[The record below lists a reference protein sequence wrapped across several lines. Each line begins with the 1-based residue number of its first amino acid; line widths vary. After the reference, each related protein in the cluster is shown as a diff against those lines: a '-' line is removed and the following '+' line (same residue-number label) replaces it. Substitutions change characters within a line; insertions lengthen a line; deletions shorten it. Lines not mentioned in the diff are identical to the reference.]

1 MEARVL
7 MMSTNNILSPAS
19 GRPIINPTQDIVLG
33 LYYMTRQR
41 PFARGERTDQADL
54 TAEQLGFSKLSNE
67 DKHVAR
73 VKSLE
78 GIYASPEEVRMAYD
92 AGELELHARIKCR
105 VEGQLH
111 ETTCG
116 RVLVSEILPVEVPFE
131 LTNKVL
137 DKKALSRLIDDC
149 YRRSRNKATVLL
161 ADRLRTLGFEMSTQA
176 GVSIC
181 MDDMT
186 IPDEKKHILEQAQTD
201 VETVIEQY
209 QEGLITDGERY
220 NKIVDIWAAASDQVA
235 KDLLDGIGKDKVVHP
250 DTGETKEVASFN
262 PIFMMADSGARGS
275 NQQIRQLAGMR
286 GLMAK
291 PSGEIIETPIT
302 ANFREG
308 LTVLQ
313 YFISTHGARKGL
325 ADTALKTANSGYLT
339 RRLVDVAHDAVVTEY
354 NCGTL
359 DGIEI
364 TKLEEGGEV
373 VQTLGERI
381 LGRTALEDVYD
392 PRDDERVLVKA
403 GDEIDEAKVVEIE
416 ESGLEKIIIR
426 SVLTCQT
433 RRGICALCYGRDL
446 ARGYQVNIGEAI
458 GVIAAQSI
466 GEPGT
471 QLTMRTFHIGG
482 AAARG
487 KIEQSSL
494 ENRFEGRV
502 KLENVK
508 LTTKKDGQT
517 VVMNRHGVLKI
528 VDESGREKEQYHL
541 VYGAFLKVADG
552 ARVERGTALAE
563 WDPYAIPIL
572 TEVTGVVHYGDIV
585 DGVTMEEKL
594 DEVTGLSRR
603 VIIESR
609 DPNARPRLTIKD
621 PQTGEALKTGV
632 GENLARYY
640 LPVGS
645 NIIPAEGQEVD
656 AGDILAKIPRET
668 TKTKDI
674 TGGLPRVAELFEA
687 RKPKDH
693 AIVSEI
699 DGTVTFGKDTKGKR
713 KVVISPEAG
722 VGDSKEYL
730 IAKGKHLT
738 VKEGDYVRAGEALM
752 DGPANPHDILKIKG
766 EKELAAWLV
775 NEIQQVYRLQGVSIN
790 DKHIEAIVRMML
802 RRVRVRESGS
812 VERFLMDEQVE
823 KAVFEHENEKVLAK
837 GGSPAEAEALLL
849 GITKASL
856 STDSFISA
864 SSFQETTKVL
874 TEAAIYG
881 KTDELRGLKENVI
894 MGRLLPAGTGLNAY
908 NRLEMIVEDAAL
920 GREEDDEHREA
931 MAAASEE

>member
-1 MEARVL
+1 
-7 MMSTNNILSPAS
+7 
-19 GRPIINPTQDIVLG
+19 
-33 LYYMTRQR
+33 
-41 PFARGERTDQADL
+41 
-54 TAEQLGFSKLSNE
+54 
-67 DKHVAR
+67 
-73 VKSLE
+73 
-78 GIYASPEEVRMAYD
+78 
-92 AGELELHARIKCR
+92 
-105 VEGQLH
+105 
-111 ETTCG
+111 
-116 RVLVSEILPVEVPFE
+116 
-131 LTNKVL
+131 
-137 DKKALSRLIDDC
+137 
-149 YRRSRNKATVLL
+149 VLL
-161 ADRLRTLGFEMSTQA
+161 ADRLRTLGYEMSTQA

-181 MDDMT
+181 MDDMI
-186 IPDEKKHILEQAQTD
+186 IPDSKKEILDAAQAD

-235 KDLLDGIGKDKVVHP
+235 KDLLDGIGVETVTDP
-250 DTGETKEVASFN
+250 RTGATRESASMN

-308 LTVLQ
+308 LTVGQ

-339 RRLVDVAHDAVVTEY
+339 RRLVDVAQDAVITEY
-354 NCGTL
+354 DCGTL
-359 DGIEI
+359 DGIEV

-373 VQTLGERI
+373 VQGLGERI
-381 LGRTALEDVYD
+381 LGRTALEDIYD
-392 PRDDERVLVKA
+392 PRDDDTVLVHA
-403 GDEIDEAKVVEIE
+403 NDEIDENYVVDVEEAGIE
-416 ESGLEKIIIR
+416 RVVIR

-446 ARGYQVNIGEAI
+446 ARGYQVNMGEAV

-494 ENRFEGRV
+494 ENRFEGKV
-502 KLENVK
+502 KLENTKIVK
-508 LTTKKDGQT
+508 KKDGT
-517 VVMNRHGVLKI
+517 IVVMNRHGLLKV
-528 VDESGREKEQYHL
+528 VDESGREKEQYNL
-541 VYGAFLKVADG
+541 TYGAFLKVEDG
-552 ARVERGTALAE
+552 DRVERQTLLAE
-563 WDPYAIPIL
+563 WDPYAIPIV
-572 TEVTGVVHYGDIV
+572 TEVAGVVQYGDIV
-585 DGVTMEEKL
+585 EGVTMEEKL

-603 VIIESR
+603 MVTESR
-609 DPNARPRLTIKD
+609 DAGARPRISILD
-621 PQTGEALKTGV
+621 PDTGEVLRTGV
-632 GENLARYY
+632 GENVARYF

-645 NIIPAEGQEVD
+645 NIVPADGQTVD
-656 AGDILAKIPRET
+656 AGEILGKIPRET

-693 AIVSEI
+693 AIVAEI
-699 DGTVTFGKDTKGKR
+699 DGHISFGKDTKGKR
-713 KVVISPEAG
+713 KVVITPEI
-722 VGDSKEYL
+722 GDAREFL

-738 VKEGDYVRAGEALM
+738 VKEGDYLRAGEALM

-766 EKELAAWLV
+766 EKALAFWLV

-790 DKHIEAIVRMML
+790 DKHIETIVRMML
-802 RRVRVRESGS
+802 RRVKVKNPGDTN
-812 VERFLMDEQVE
+812 FLADEQVE
-823 KAVFEHENEKVLAK
+823 KAIFERENEKVIGK
-837 GGSPAEAEALLL
+837 GGQPAVAEPLLL

-856 STDSFISA
+856 STESFLSGSA
-864 SSFQETTKVL
+864 FQETTKVL
-874 TEAAIYG
+874 TEAAING
-881 KTDELRGLKENVI
+881 KIDELRGLKENVI
-894 MGRLLPAGTGLNAY
+894 MGRLLPAGTGLGAY
-908 NRLEMIVEDAAL
+908 DRLESIVEEAPV
-920 GREEDDEHREA
+920 RDEASSSMA